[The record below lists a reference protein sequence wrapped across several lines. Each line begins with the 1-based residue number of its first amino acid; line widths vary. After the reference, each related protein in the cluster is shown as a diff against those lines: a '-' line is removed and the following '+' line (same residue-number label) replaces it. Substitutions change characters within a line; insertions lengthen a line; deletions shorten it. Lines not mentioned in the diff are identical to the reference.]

1 MIKTLIADDENHA
14 RERLRELLSSFSI
27 FEIVDEAR
35 DGNEALQKII
45 THTPQVVF
53 LDINMPG
60 ISVFSSI
67 EALQKK
73 PIIIFQTAYSEYAA
87 DAFDI
92 NALDYL
98 LKPVRRERL
107 EKTVGKIQEKIAV
120 QSMDKKNII
129 HDLNQ
134 STQKIQDHI
143 SVKIKGI
150 IKIIPTDDIV
160 RISFEKAYCFIYTVE
175 NKFISDKYLNYYEK
189 ILKEKSFFRTSR
201 NHIINLKYISVIHAM
216 YGGSYSIELKN
227 SERVDLSRRKANIL
241 KKLIDF

>member
-1 MIKTLIADDENHA
+1 MIRTLIADDENHA

-27 FEIVDEAR
+27 FEIIAEAH
-35 DGNEALQKII
+35 DGNEALEKII
-45 THTPQVVF
+45 TLTPKVAF

-60 ISVFSSI
+60 VSVFSSI

-92 NALDYL
+92 DALDYL
-98 LKPVRRERL
+98 LKPIRIDRL
-107 EKTVGKIQEKIAV
+107 EKTVKKIQ
-120 QSMDKKNII
+120 DKFTLDSIDKNRVD
-129 HDLNQ
+129 DLNQ
-134 STQKIQDHI
+134 STQKIHDHI
-143 SVKIKGI
+143 SIKINGI

-160 RISFEKAYCFIYTVE
+160 RISFENAYCFIYTVE
-175 NKFISDKYLNYYEK
+175 GKFISDKYLNYYEE
-189 ILKEKSFFRTSR
+189 ILKNKNFFRTCR
-201 NHIINLKYISVIHAM
+201 NHIVNLKYISVIHAM

-227 SERVDLSRRKANIL
+227 SERVNLSRRKAHLL